1 MRPLGR
7 ATYFGELAGMVTL
20 LAARDAY
27 SWEGAEA
34 LLIEQG
40 LTRRTAH
47 AVWNAAAELGRDGN
61 R

>member
-7 ATYFGELAGMVTL
+7 ATYFGELAGMLTVL
-20 LAARDAY
+20 GARDAY

-34 LLIEQG
+34 VLTGQG
-40 LTRRTAH
+40 LRRRTAH
-47 AVWNAAAELGRDGN
+47 AVWQAAAELGANSN